1 LDDESDSEDEE
12 TPKKV
17 SVSRLICN
25 LDEMWYPVF
34 LPCF

>member
-1 LDDESDSEDEE
+1 MSLDEDLDDESDSEDEE

-25 LDEMWYPVF
+25 LDEM
-34 LPCF
+34 